1 MTHVFSRS
9 ANPLPSVASAEG
21 VWVTDT
27 DGKRYL
33 DGCGGALVVNLGH
46 GRREVVEAMTEQ
58 AGRVSYVHGTMF
70 TSEVAERYA
79 AKLATVLPMED
90 AYVYPV
96 AGGSEAVETAFKMA
110 RSFHLARGDRARHKI
125 VSRFGSYHGNTRG
138 ALDASG
144 RAPLRNPYLP
154 WLDKAVR
161 VPEVYEYRCPMP
173 GHPEGCGKQ
182 HATWLERVLLEEV
195 PGTVAAFIAE
205 PIGGAT
211 LGATVPCD
219 DYWPAIAEVCR
230 KHGVLI
236 IADEVLTG
244 FGRTGKWFASDWWDL
259 KPDILT
265 AGKGCG
271 SGYWPLGFAACSGEL
286 REAMREGGFV
296 HGFTYSHH
304 VVGAAVGEKV
314 FDILQR
320 DDLVEASRT
329 KGERLH
335 SRPRHAGRGRV
346 RAGPRYQA
354 PLQARRAGHG
364 ARQRGVQGEW
374 PAGVPEHGVGAASR
388 RRHHQL
394 RPALRDLRRGARAA
408 RGDLRRSGEVSDL
421 SAGYSP
427 SGRWSRLLASRS
439 QPSRSRPSTA
449 TEEYRAIRVL
459 PSL

>member
-21 VWVTDT
+21 VWVTDS

-46 GRREVVEAMTEQ
+46 GRREVIETMTEQ

-70 TSEVAERYA
+70 TSEVGEGYAE
-79 AKLATVLPMED
+79 KLAAVLPVED
-90 AYVYPV
+90 AYIYPV

-110 RSFHLARGDRARHKI
+110 RAYHLAKGERARHKI
-125 VSRFGSYHGNTRG
+125 ISRFGSYHGNTRG

-161 VPEVYEYRCPMP
+161 IPEVYEYRCPMP
-173 GHPEGCGKQ
+173 GHPHACGEA
-182 HATWLERVLLEEV
+182 HAQWLERTLLEEG

-211 LGATVPCD
+211 LGATVPCG
-219 DYWPAIAEVCR
+219 DYWDRMAEVCR
-230 KHGVLI
+230 RHGVLI

-244 FGRTGKWFASDWWDL
+244 FGRTGKWFASDWWEL

-271 SGYWPLGFAACSGEL
+271 SGYWPLGFAACTGTIREAL
-286 REAMREGGFV
+286 RETGFV

-304 VVGAAVGEKV
+304 IVGAAVGAKV
-314 FDILQR
+314 LEILER
-320 DDLVEASRT
+320 DELIEASRT
-329 KGERLH
+329 KGERLKALLTEALGEH
-335 SRPRHAGRGRV
+335 PHVGDVRGRGTLVAVEFVQDRDTRRPFKRDERV
-346 RAGPRYQA
+346 TERVNAACKQAGLLVYPST
-354 PLQARRAGHG
+354 G
-364 ARQRGVQGEW
+364 
-374 PAGVPEHGVGAASR
+374 S
-388 RRHHQL
+388 
-394 RPALRDLRRGARAA
+394 ALRRD
-408 RGDLRRSGEVSDL
+408 GDIINFGPPFVITDDELEQLVGVFSEAVRS
-421 SAGYSP
+421 
-427 SGRWSRLLASRS
+427 
-439 QPSRSRPSTA
+439 
-449 TEEYRAIRVL
+449 VL
-459 PSL
+459 